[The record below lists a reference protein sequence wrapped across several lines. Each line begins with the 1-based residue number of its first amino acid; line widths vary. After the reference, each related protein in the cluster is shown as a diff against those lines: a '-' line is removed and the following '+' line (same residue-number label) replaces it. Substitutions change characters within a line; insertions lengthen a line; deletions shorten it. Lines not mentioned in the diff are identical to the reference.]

1 MQENFGHWI
10 LSLENNQEIVKPYGF
25 IYLITNNI
33 SGKKYIGKKQCLT
46 TLKRKPLKGKKN
58 KRHEEKE
65 TDWKEYTSSCRELN
79 EDIKLHGKD
88 SFTFEIL
95 KWCESK
101 FDLAY
106 SEIKM
111 QIEREVLFNEQ
122 YYNGIINIRVSRPKH
137 RPSTL

>member
-10 LSLENNQEIVKPYGF
+10 LSLENNQEIVKQYGF
-25 IYLITNNI
+25 IYLITNNAN
-33 SGKKYIGKKQCLT
+33 SKKYIGKKQCLT

>member
-1 MQENFGHWI
+1 MEKNFGHWV
-10 LSLENNQEIVKPYGF
+10 LSLENNQEVIKPYGF
-25 IYLITNNI
+25 IYLITNNTN
-33 SGKKYIGKKQCLT
+33 GKKYIGKKQCLT
-46 TLKRKPLKGKKN
+46 TLKRRPLKGKKN

-88 SFTFEIL
+88 NFTFEIL

-101 FDLAY
+101 ADLAY

-111 QIEREVLFNEQ
+111 QIERDVLLRSD
-122 YYNGIINIRVSRPKH
+122 YYNGIINCRLRSFTIRTKSE
-137 RPSTL
+137 